1 MPPRRSE
8 RLRLRQQRQQPPQQA
23 SPIFILPPDLWVA
36 IAAALDI
43 ADLAAYRAT
52 CQESLRAVT
61 THTTAALRKHY
72 RAMVVSKLYL
82 GSARVYS
89 HYCATVRD
97 IQGRSLAT
105 GSKMFCEGYYRI
117 TGTAPESPLRKW
129 GHDFLKSACSYMDYL
144 EELMQAVGWHG
155 SYRPLIISFALWL
168 LALFNQ
174 TPPAL
179 LVDDPWGKRY
189 RVGRTCFIGTMREV
203 CTEGTHLWF
212 KCSSFAF
219 TPVGMWALSH
229 VRRDDVQRE
238 HIYVFFR
245 GNTNAFEILP
255 LAAGVALL
263 HRIPAGPERDT
274 PDLEGLYYCQYGIAG
289 RMCARRAKFT
299 KFPTVRGALNESRR
313 SQGAAR
319 ARARER
325 ETERERESLKMS
337 ERERQRETERQS
349 ERALSTPSS
358 RNRRRTPRCRC
369 VSAP

>member
-1 MPPRRSE
+1 MPPRRSQ
-8 RLRLRQQRQQPPQQA
+8 RLRLRQQQPPQQA

-36 IAAALDI
+36 IAAALNI

-97 IQGRSLAT
+97 IQGHALAA
-105 GSKMFCEGYYRI
+105 GSKMFCSGYYH
-117 TGTAPESPLRKW
+117 PLRKW

-155 SYRPLIISFALWL
+155 SYRPLIVSFALWL

-189 RVGRTCFIGTMREV
+189 RVGRSCFSGTMAEV
-203 CTEGTHLWF
+203 CTEGTHLWL

-219 TPVGMWALSH
+219 TPVGAWALSQVSLAEVEQKH
-229 VRRDDVQRE
+229 E
-238 HIYVFFR
+238 TVFFR
-245 GNTNAFEILP
+245 ENDKLDFRKLP
-255 LAAGVALL
+255 LAAQTSLFYSTYLWKHSWDHDDLVRLYYSQFSINPTNVCKAGKILL
-263 HRIPAGPERDT
+263 EIPERCYI
-274 PDLEGLYYCQYGIAG
+274 P
-289 RMCARRAKFT
+289 RRI
-299 KFPTVRGALNESRR
+299 E
-313 SQGAAR
+313 
-319 ARARER
+319 
-325 ETERERESLKMS
+325 
-337 ERERQRETERQS
+337 
-349 ERALSTPSS
+349 
-358 RNRRRTPRCRC
+358 
-369 VSAP
+369 